1 MKQRQIARGLLREH
15 PGALVLLKHLGDL
28 VLVFASGWLTH
39 VLVIGSA
46 HTLLQLHETILLAML
61 VLTLCLSEMGLY
73 RTTRNT
79 PLSREIEILAAGWVL
94 SLGLLGAYLWLRG
107 RLDEQE
113 LKWLVLWLG
122 AGWSASIGMRLLAR
136 WLMGRLRRKGFNQR
150 TVVIAVASELGV
162 QVAQRL
168 RSRPEMGIAVA
179 GFFDDRAAARR
190 TASGAIPV
198 LGSVAAMGDF
208 VSAERIDQVWI
219 ALPFRAESRI
229 REILHALRHSM
240 ADVCLVPDVFQFSVL
255 NQSLDEVAGIPLVA
269 LNASPMQGTSR
280 LLKALEDKLL
290 ASAILLLVSPLLLL
304 VALAVRLDSPGPILF
319 KQRRRGL
326 HDETI
331 EVWKFRS
338 MRQHYQAP
346 GTYTL
351 AMRNDARVTA
361 VGAFLRRT
369 SLDEL
374 PQFFNVL
381 QGHMSIVGPRPY
393 PIEINNEYKDLV
405 DRYML
410 RHKVKPGITGWAQ
423 VNGLRGALDTP
434 GKMER
439 RVQHDL
445 YYIENWSLWFDL
457 KIIAMTIVHGFV
469 NENAY

>member
-1 MKQRQIARGLLREH
+1 MISRGLLRDN
-15 PGALVLLKHLGDL
+15 PGLLVLLKHVADLLL
-28 VLVFASGWLTH
+28 VLGSGWLSYS
-39 VLVIGSA
+39 LVIGGTHSA
-46 HTLLQLHETILLAML
+46 VHLRDTILLAML
-61 VLTLCLSEMGLY
+61 ILTLCLSEMGLY
-73 RTTRNT
+73 RSTRHT
-79 PLSREIEILAAGWVL
+79 RLMREVEILAAGWVL
-94 SLGLLGAYLWLRG
+94 SLGSLGAYLWFGG
-107 RLDEQE
+107 RLDEQG
-113 LKWLVLWLG
+113 LQWLVLWLG
-122 AGWSASIGMRLLAR
+122 AGWLASIGMRLLTR

-168 RSRPEMGIAVA
+168 RSRPDMGIAVA
-179 GFFDDRAAARR
+179 GFFDDRSAARR
-190 TASGAIPV
+190 VTAGALPV
-198 LGSVAAMGDF
+198 LGSVSAMCDF
-208 VSAERIDQVWI
+208 VTAERIDQVWI

-240 ADVCLVPDVFQFSVL
+240 ADVCLVPDVFQFSLL

-280 LLKALEDKLL
+280 LLKAVEDRLL
-290 ASAILLLVSPLLLL
+290 ALAILLLVSPLMVL

-326 HDETI
+326 YDETI
-331 EVWKFRS
+331 EVWKFRT
-338 MRQHYQAP
+338 MREHYQAP

-351 AMRNDARVTA
+351 ATRHDARITA
-361 VGAFLRRT
+361 VGALLRRT

-393 PIEINNEYKDLV
+393 PIEINDEYKDLV
-405 DRYML
+405 DRYMQ

-423 VNGLRGALDTP
+423 VNGLRGALDAP
-434 GKMER
+434 GKMEL

-457 KIIAMTIVHGFV
+457 KIIAMTIVRGFV